1 MFAGTICSHPQ
12 CRSVACTPF
21 DKCFHHSSAQER
33 ELILSH
39 LRSCLE
45 AGGIIKDLSIVGGDF
60 EGLDIR
66 SSHVRASNFS
76 MARLLDTKMEDCNLK
91 RVNFRAS
98 AIERVSFLWSN
109 PEEAFF
115 RKEDEES

>member
-1 MFAGTICSHPQ
+1 MDSFVLEKMAT
-12 CRSVACTPF
+12 VA
-21 DKCFHHSSAQER
+21 D
-33 ELILSH
+33 
-39 LRSCLE
+39 E
-45 AGGIIKDLSIVGGDF
+45 ASGYYTQI
-60 EGLDIR
+60 
-66 SSHVRASNFS
+66 
-76 MARLLDTKMEDCNLK
+76 LDTKMEDCNLK